1 MPWVTPPILG
11 AQGYLGQRSRGRN
24 PHRRIARIIV
34 HVLLAFGRTSRPSC
48 HILARSGP
56 WVTFGGKVARWV
68 VGPETILGGAQTEP
82 EACVYVWHTYWGPM
96 ALYKV
101 AQGWVDVGLARPR

>member
-1 MPWVTPPILG
+1 MPWVTRPILG
-11 AQGYLGQRSRGRN
+11 VQGHLGQRSRGRN

-56 WVTFGGKVARWV
+56 WVTFDGKVARWV
-68 VGPETILGGAQTEP
+68 VGPETILGGAQPEP
-82 EACVYVWHTYWGPM
+82 KACTYVWHTYWDPM

-101 AQGWVDVGLARPR
+101 EQGWVDVCLARPR